1 MNWLSIRARLSLLAV
16 FSLLA
21 LAIIGITAWISVENL
36 STELQT
42 VSTRSSSM
50 SALSSLN
57 SAQLAAIG
65 EVRRARS
72 WDHSQFDLLDH
83 SDAVKE
89 AHKFFRDV
97 QSKKQQ
103 ADTNASN
110 AINKFSNLPK
120 TEDETKAWER
130 FIEDWNRYKRIDQQI
145 STTLSD
151 LATTDEWTRVTSGI
165 NTMQGHDEDFSKI
178 STQMSQTLD
187 QLLEQSRTHSQ
198 HARDQADEMKVTSTR
213 IIGFAFAAAAIGLGI
228 ITFHIINSIIGALNK
243 LKESIVHVATSKNFR
258 NTTIIAGN
266 DEIAQTAE
274 AFTNLV
280 DEIRESLK
288 IVLVNSQQIKKSVDQ
303 VLDAALHVADSS
315 NSQCEQA
322 AAMAAA
328 TEQITVAIGQISD
341 TGAEMLAS
349 SKNASQGADR
359 GKSIIFDTAKEMR
372 LILET
377 VKKAGETIK
386 GLGKQSDGIS
396 IVVQVI
402 KDVAA
407 QTNLLALNAAIEAA
421 RAGESGRGFAVVADE
436 VRALAERSTCSA
448 VEIEEIILRIQRSSK
463 EASSSIG
470 SIETL
475 VESGNEL
482 AAQATIEIENVQG
495 NSEQVSGAIK
505 NMSNAINEQRES
517 VIEVAAHVES
527 VSQMSSGNSRSAAET
542 ATIAKE
548 LHSAVASL
556 QDSVSQF
563 TI

>member
-16 FSLLA
+16 FSLIA

-36 STELQT
+36 SSAIQT
-42 VSTRSSSM
+42 VSTRSASM

-57 SAQLAAIG
+57 SSQLAAIG
-65 EVRRARS
+65 EIRRARS
-72 WDHSQFDLLDH
+72 WDHSHFDLLDH

-103 ADTNASN
+103 ADTNANN
-110 AINKFSNLPK
+110 AINNFSNLPK
-120 TEDETKAWER
+120 SEDETKAWNH
-130 FIEDWNRYKRIDQQI
+130 FIEDWNRYKLINQQI
-145 STTLSD
+145 LTTLSD
-151 LATTDEWTRVTSGI
+151 LATTDEWARVTTGI

-178 STQMSQTLD
+178 SSQMSLTLD

-198 HARDQADEMKVTSTR
+198 HARDQADEMKATSTR

-266 DEIAQTAE
+266 DEITQTAE

-288 IVLVNSQQIKKSVDQ
+288 TVLVNSQQIKKSVDQ

-328 TEQITVAIGQISD
+328 TEQITVAIGHISD
-341 TGAEMLAS
+341 TGTEMLAS

-396 IVVQVI
+396 VVIQVI

-495 NSEQVSGAIK
+495 NSEQVSSAIK
-505 NMSNAINEQRES
+505 NVSNAINEQRES

-527 VSQMSSGNSRSAAET
+527 VSKMSAGNSRSAAET

-556 QDSVSQF
+556 QHSVSQF